1 MFERKCGAN
10 LILFFNGT
18 EMSWCR
24 TVFFNGCRNVLVPNF
39 LDARDIVQRRR
50 TIFFHSTKNLDFYN
64 LFTLSHGDL
73 YIKTLLLCLLS
84 DLYPFTHKSSSGK
97 HKYSRKLLVTLW
109 PFSRAGTF
117 SGLHVHILS

>member
-1 MFERKCGAN
+1 MAVPF
-10 LILFFNGT
+10 ILPTPLFRRET
-18 EMSWCR
+18 MHVTLYRE
-24 TVFFNGCRNVLVPNF
+24 
-39 LDARDIVQRRR
+39 DAP
-50 TIFFHSTKNLDFYN
+50 FFHSTKNLDFYN

-73 YIKTLLLCLLS
+73 YLKTLLLCLLS